1 MIKEYLEMYILK
13 MESIK
18 ITMDVLDENM
28 QSRIKKEMNKYKDAI
43 LMAIYFDDL
52 LDKREDKKLEKHV
65 QRYITVND
73 ISEEDRMIS
82 YKFNRA
88 GDQLNKQKS
97 IKEAIK
103 IISIGFNTLS
113 TMYNNLLISIL
124 IEFENI
130 ITKIFEKIIS
140 KYPSAYLENSNI
152 SYTQVIKSKDLSEV
166 KRNIID
172 KQVAVIMRENIF
184 EWFRIL
190 EKNHRISISLE
201 NEYMKKFIE
210 AYYRRNIVVH
220 NDSKINSDYIKGV
233 SRVYNKIS
241 DDMLGK
247 KLRCSK
253 KYIKEIINAS
263 LYVVIYL
270 ENQITELFKD
280 ENDDFIGSLMDFAY
294 EKIKDE
300 EFTLAREVCRLLKD
314 RKIIKQEARIYSLIN
329 FWQTYKWDGK
339 YEEVKKEVDEFD
351 ISAYEDVIKLAVYAL
366 RDEYEKIENILNREF
381 NEEKQN
387 KELAADIEEFPVFK
401 NVRNQDFYKKFKA
414 SYPEVFV
421 EKSAQIN
428 SDIEPKMELEKDKNG
443 NFQIHLKIE
452 D

>member
-1 MIKEYLEMYILK
+1 MVKEYLEMYILK

-52 LDKREDKKLEKHV
+52 LDKRDDKKLEKHV
-65 QRYITVND
+65 QRYITVNE
-73 ISEEDRMIS
+73 INEEDRMIS

-97 IKEAIK
+97 IEEAIK
-103 IISIGFNTLS
+103 IISIGFNTLT

-140 KYPSAYLENSNI
+140 KYPSAYLGNSNI

-190 EKNHRISISLE
+190 EKKHRISISLE

-210 AYYRRNIVVH
+210 AYYRRNIIVH

-233 SRVYNKIS
+233 GGVCNKIS

-247 KLRCSK
+247 KVRCSK
-253 KYIKEIINAS
+253 EYIKEIINAS
-263 LYVVIYL
+263 LYVMIYF

-280 ENDDFIGSLMDFAY
+280 ENDNFVGFLMNFAY

-314 RKIIKQEARIYSLIN
+314 RKNINQEARVYSLIN
-329 FWQTYKWDGK
+329 FWQTYK
-339 YEEVKKEVDEFD
+339 
-351 ISAYEDVIKLAVYAL
+351 
-366 RDEYEKIENILNREF
+366 
-381 NEEKQN
+381 
-387 KELAADIEEFPVFK
+387 
-401 NVRNQDFYKKFKA
+401 
-414 SYPEVFV
+414 
-421 EKSAQIN
+421 
-428 SDIEPKMELEKDKNG
+428 
-443 NFQIHLKIE
+443 
-452 D
+452 